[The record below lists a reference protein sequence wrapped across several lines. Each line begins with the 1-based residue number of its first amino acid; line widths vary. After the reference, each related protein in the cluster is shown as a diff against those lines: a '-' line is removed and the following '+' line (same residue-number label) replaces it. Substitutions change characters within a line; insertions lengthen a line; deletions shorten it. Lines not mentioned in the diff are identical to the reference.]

1 MSSFL
6 RKQESWIELRL
17 KDSGSGTGMTIFHQ
31 FIISAAARYAHHT
44 HIIPLP
50 LQVLTRAADNLM
62 RRSIGEPVS
71 ELCG

>member
-1 MSSFL
+1 MTA
-6 RKQESWIELRL
+6 
-17 KDSGSGTGMTIFHQ
+17 DPGSGSRPGMMYGHQ

-44 HIIPLP
+44 HIVPLP

>member
-1 MSSFL
+1 MTA
-6 RKQESWIELRL
+6 
-17 KDSGSGTGMTIFHQ
+17 DPGSGSRTGMTIFHQ

-44 HIIPLP
+44 HIVPLP

>member
-6 RKQESWIELRL
+6 RKQESWSKLRL
-17 KDSGSGTGMTIFHQ
+17 KDSGSGTGMTIYRQ

-44 HIIPLP
+44 HIVPQR
-50 LQVLTRAADNLM
+50 LQVLTQAADNSM
-62 RRSIGEPVS
+62 RRSIGEPES